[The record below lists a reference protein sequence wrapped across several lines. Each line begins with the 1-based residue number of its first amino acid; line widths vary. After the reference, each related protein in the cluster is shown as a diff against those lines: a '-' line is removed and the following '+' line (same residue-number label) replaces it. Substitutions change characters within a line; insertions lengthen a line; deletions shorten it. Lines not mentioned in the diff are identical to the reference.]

1 MPQKDV
7 TMFEICPKI
16 SVESMIRNEMFF
28 VRIQINVSK
37 YSGWR
42 ASTYFKGVGSQLT
55 NEKSRELN
63 SELPRS
69 YWSFDQNWTSP
80 VLKLFERYKS

>member
-37 YSGWR
+37 YSG
-42 ASTYFKGVGSQLT
+42 
-55 NEKSRELN
+55 
-63 SELPRS
+63 
-69 YWSFDQNWTSP
+69 
-80 VLKLFERYKS
+80 